1 MSKILQ
7 TTRSNKCQVGS
18 IFRTNSCGN
27 LVILQ
32 YENAKSVRV
41 KFLATGFETVA
52 TVSNITGGKVKD
64 LFSKTVY
71 GEGIIGEKVFKVD
84 GKYPKTFW
92 LWRNMLKRC
101 YDQTTQK
108 ANKCYEG
115 CTVSDSFKYYPY
127 FKEWCEKQIGFNNE
141 DWQLD
146 KDILGESS
154 KTYSEDVCAF
164 VPREINCLNS
174 WNKNN
179 TQDDILGVSHAG
191 YLNKY
196 KTSVRVNNSS
206 KHIGV
211 FDTILEAFQAYKE
224 AKEQHIKDVA
234 NKWKDQIDPRVYD
247 AMVNFEFKWE
257 DKETKV

>member
-1 MSKILQ
+1 MSKISSHS
-7 TTRSNKCQVGS
+7 RVKKGEEGS
-18 IFRTNSCGN
+18 IYKTNQCGE
-27 LVILQ
+27 LIILQ
-32 YENAKSVRV
+32 YESALKVHV
-41 KFLATGFETVA
+41 KFLETGYETTA
-52 TVSNITGGKVKD
+52 RISNIVDGKVKD
-64 LFSKTVY
+64 LLTKTVY
-71 GEGIIGEKVFKVD
+71 GEGVLGEKVFKVD

-108 ANKCYEG
+108 AYKCYEG

-234 NKWKDQIDPRVYD
+234 NKWKDQIDPRVYTALMNYQVEITD
-247 AMVNFEFKWE
+247 
-257 DKETKV
+257 